1 MITRRLAAVGLALAL
16 ASLALTTPVLA
27 DQEVLFWDS
36 GKIQFDPEGVQTGTD
51 QSGNFFIYIPVFVL
65 AEDSANHPLTG
76 PIASTSGKQT
86 ITFLGG
92 TRPTLPGAYGTF
104 SGQVTYV
111 TRDGSTLTAIYSG
124 VFVNPS
130 GTAATFTTTDLQF
143 RGDGR
148 LAGVTAT
155 PGTRSYFILPNAF
168 LPNPD
173 SFDYDLIGKL
183 TVHGHP

>member
-1 MITRRLAAVGLALAL
+1 MTTCRLAAVGLALAL

-27 DQEVLFWDS
+27 DQEVLFSDS
-36 GKIQFDPEGVQTGTD
+36 GKVQFVEDTQTGTD
-51 QSGNFFIYIPVFVL
+51 QFGNFFIYVPAFVL
-65 AEDSANHPLTG
+65 VENSANHPLTG
-76 PIASTSGKQT
+76 PIASTSGTQT

-92 TRPTLPGAYGTF
+92 TRPAQPGAYGTL
-104 SGQVTYV
+104 SGQVTYF
-111 TRDGSTLTAIYSG
+111 TKDGSTLTAIYSG

-148 LAGVTAT
+148 LARVTAT
-155 PGTRSYFILPNAF
+155 PGTRSYFILPHAF

-173 SFDYDLIGKL
+173 TYDYDLIGKL